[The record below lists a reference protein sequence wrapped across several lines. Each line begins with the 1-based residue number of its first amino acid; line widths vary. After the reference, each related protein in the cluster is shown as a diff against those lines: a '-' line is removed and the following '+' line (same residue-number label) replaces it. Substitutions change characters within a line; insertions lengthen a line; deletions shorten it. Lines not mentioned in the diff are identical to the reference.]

1 MGFNTNC
8 TSGGAMSSSVVYEE
22 VVAAEDKRVI
32 SSVPELRQR
41 TRFREDSMFRIDE
54 NVKDMDDDLTS
65 TSRLSNTE
73 RPEMNGH
80 CVGRMLEK
88 DKSLDWR
95 QLLPDDDPN
104 YNLDGSIDEP
114 VEDGDTALH
123 LTCLYGHLSC
133 VQLLLEMGASV
144 EAKDED
150 GGVPLHDACAGGF
163 MEIVQLLVG
172 KADSPEC
179 LKRMLE
185 SVDVEG
191 DTCVYGNPAM
201 SASLRVP
208 ESMEHDSPDASA
220 TGHPIAEPESVQSV
234 PEENH
239 APPAMLQLDVFLDF
253 LHCTRSPAKREYFT
267 GVYESWQMLINVS
280 VNEKKADGFIQFICF
295 LVGDFVNELVLPL
308 EVWPCSCSYDQ
319 NYVELVDAQSVVH
332 VVLDPKIIHFD
343 QISRNRFVVN
353 FYTKDGDE
361 VDYGRTKDPCD
372 KCLVLG
378 CHDPRMYQPIPHKM
392 LLNTERFRG
401 CKRVPI
407 EFNGVVTDI
416 GITFSRFSK
425 LRKLVGVAFTDLE
438 WERVCSASKVIVIS
452 SDE

>member
-1 MGFNTNC
+1 
-8 TSGGAMSSSVVYEE
+8 MSSTG
-22 VVAAEDKRVI
+22 
-32 SSVPELRQR
+32 LRI
-41 TRFREDSMFRIDE
+41 M
-54 NVKDMDDDLTS
+54 
-65 TSRLSNTE
+65 
-73 RPEMNGH
+73 
-80 CVGRMLEK
+80 
-88 DKSLDWR
+88 
-95 QLLPDDDPN
+95 
-104 YNLDGSIDEP
+104 
-114 VEDGDTALH
+114 A
-123 LTCLYGHLSC
+123 
-133 VQLLLEMGASV
+133 
-144 EAKDED
+144 
-150 GGVPLHDACAGGF
+150 DAYKCF
-163 MEIVQLLVG
+163 
-172 KADSPEC
+172 
-179 LKRMLE
+179 
-185 SVDVEG
+185 
-191 DTCVYGNPAM
+191 Y
-201 SASLRVP
+201 
-208 ESMEHDSPDASA
+208 
-220 TGHPIAEPESVQSV
+220 
-234 PEENH
+234 
-239 APPAMLQLDVFLDF
+239 
-253 LHCTRSPAKREYFT
+253 
-267 GVYESWQMLINVS
+267 
-280 VNEKKADGFIQFICF
+280 EKKADGFIQLICF

-438 WERVCSASKVIVIS
+438 WERVCESSNSGAVFGKSFVIEFNSCADRKGYLSIPAAFHCHLIRCGYRDVWLNGNGRSLYMCMKIHIDKRSRSEKNLNVHLVGEMDRLKEVLELIVGDRMVFELLSGTDEFFSVIKLNGS
-452 SDE
+452 F